1 MKALLMRS
9 FNPAEIVEVMKVDH
23 DLIEKAKKK
32 EFELSKTVNDEV
44 DVKQTLLYKDQLIL
58 HEDLKQKTKQF
69 YAEQTIDVF
78 LKEGDVLIKTPVGYQ
93 KNVMPIKFITDKEER
108 LVQKFNKVGK

>member
-23 DLIEKAKKK
+23 ELIEKAKKK
-32 EFELSKTVNDEV
+32 DIELSKTLNDEV
-44 DVKQTLLYKDQLIL
+44 DVKQILTYKEGLIL
-58 HEDLKQKTKQF
+58 HEDLKQKTKDFDAVQV
-69 YAEQTIDVF
+69 IDVF
-78 LKEGDVLIKTPVGYQ
+78 LKEGDVLIKTHAGYQ

-108 LVQKFNKVGK
+108 LIEKFNLVGK